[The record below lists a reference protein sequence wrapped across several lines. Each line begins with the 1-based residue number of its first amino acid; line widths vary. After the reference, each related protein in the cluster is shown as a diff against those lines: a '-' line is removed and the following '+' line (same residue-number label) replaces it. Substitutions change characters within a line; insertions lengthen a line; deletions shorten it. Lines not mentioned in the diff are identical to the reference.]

1 MPKEIVTCTR
11 PKYLSW
17 PAVQSSNI
25 LLWGQSGYASQT
37 LDSRSK
43 GRKNKK
49 TAPKDMFLLH
59 ANMFDRI
66 LTMWQIIPPPP
77 IWKKSSNLVFG
88 PLNTLLSLYRAVQTK
103 NYAPIQSS
111 LKMHLGSGLGC
122 NCFSVGSL
130 WSDGNQCYNEQWAA
144 TGTKLFSTKHYSTL
158 SMYNFAIHTHITMPK
173 QFNIN
178 WKDFNIMFITASV
191 ECQFFAWNS
200 RLSAMCGSM
209 AAGPAVCLNKQPP
222 LTVEVTS

>member
-1 MPKEIVTCTR
+1 MPARHLTVDQKEGKIKKLPQKTCFFFMQICLTEYWLCD
-11 PKYLSW
+11 KLYL
-17 PAVQSSNI
+17 
-25 LLWGQSGYASQT
+25 
-37 LDSRSK
+37 
-43 GRKNKK
+43 
-49 TAPKDMFLLH
+49 
-59 ANMFDRI
+59 
-66 LTMWQIIPPPP
+66 PPP

-111 LKMHLGSGLGC
+111 LKMHLGSGLEC